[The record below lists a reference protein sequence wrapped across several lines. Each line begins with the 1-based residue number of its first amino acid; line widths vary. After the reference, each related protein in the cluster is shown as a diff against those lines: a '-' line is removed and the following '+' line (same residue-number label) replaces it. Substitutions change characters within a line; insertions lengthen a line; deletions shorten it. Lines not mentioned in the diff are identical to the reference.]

1 MLQYATYTRFYSPD
15 DAQFLI
21 SLLQK
26 YHIPYAL
33 EHEVN
38 QLDKVYLGGQVEA
51 MFALQIP
58 KEKFNHVNHL
68 LAEKALKDMTEPG
81 FEHLMQSYSV
91 SELQE
96 IIHHPSGWNAYD
108 LQVATSILSEKLQA
122 PVTLPSIHAD
132 NFKPVRLELIWIL
145 LGYIVSLLGASYF
158 FYLAIAGFFSGLVV
172 NQAKKTLKNGTT
184 VKMYDQWSRMH
195 GRIIMILAALCL
207 AINLVLLLNLFK
219 IK

>member
-1 MLQYATYTRFYSPD
+1 MLQYATYTKFYSPV
-15 DAQFLI
+15 DAQFLV
-21 SLLQK
+21 SLLEK
-26 YHIPYAL
+26 HHIPYTL

-38 QLDKVYLGGQVEA
+38 QLDKVYLGEQAEA

-58 KEKFNHVNHL
+58 NEKFNHVNHL
-68 LAEKALKDMTEPG
+68 LAEQAIKDMGEPG
-81 FEHLMQSYSV
+81 FEHLMQTYSV

-96 IIHHPSGWNAYD
+96 IIHYPDGWNAYD
-108 LQVATSILSEKLQA
+108 LQVATTLLSEKLQA
-122 PVTLPSIHAD
+122 PVTLPSIHTE

-158 FYLAIAGFFSGLVV
+158 FYLAIAGFLSGLVV

-195 GRIIMILAALCL
+195 GRAIMILAAVCM
-207 AINLVLLLNLFK
+207 AINFILLMRLFSR
-219 IK
+219 